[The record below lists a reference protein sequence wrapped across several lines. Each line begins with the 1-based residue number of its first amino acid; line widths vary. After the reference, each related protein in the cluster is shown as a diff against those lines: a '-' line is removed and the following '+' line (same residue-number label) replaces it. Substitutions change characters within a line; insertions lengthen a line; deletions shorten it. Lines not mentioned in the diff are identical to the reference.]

1 MFAACSASGQG
12 IIDDHGRERV
22 WFVRHRDRRSA
33 GRFRPALQRPCV
45 TTDSSGNVYFFEH
58 GAGRIRKVSPSG
70 IISTVAGSGTYGV
83 SGDGGPGAEGELGRR
98 RPAGLVRPDT
108 RLDGSFAS
116 QTARSAS
123 PTLQPPKSVAC
134 RSTRESFKATGS
146 GVSGFGGLGDGRPV
160 SSATFSSSEGLGLR
174 PSHLRAECFAG
185 QNIGYL
191 PE

>member
-1 MFAACSASGQG
+1 MCSPPARLPGRAS
-12 IIDDHGRERV
+12 
-22 WFVRHRDRRSA
+22 
-33 GRFRPALQRPCV
+33 L
-45 TTDSSGNVYFFEH
+45 TTM
-58 GAGRIRKVSPSG
+58 
-70 IISTVAGSGTYGV
+70 AGSGFGSCGTVTDGVPAVSVPLCNVHASPPTLRGMSISSNYGV